1 MKSFE
6 EIIGNA
12 QKLMLDEDFNRK
24 VNAKANAFS
33 KNRNGGKP
41 ADLARMEEAVFGYSS
56 APSQINEAPQMPQQQ
71 YYQQPT
77 MSSSAPRID
86 YRNLADKKKQERIT
100 SNGQSALDR
109 LPAAIRESI
118 RKTPL
123 MSDDSWPLD
132 ETGNVRQ
139 PAQKTTPINE
149 APIPTQ
155 QPIIT
160 GGGAVDYGVIKA
172 IVNECLREHSKN
184 ILNESISAFHI
195 GNGNVIQFMDKKG
208 NIFEGTL
215 KLKKK
220 AKK

>member
-24 VNAKANAFS
+24 VNAKARAFS
-33 KNRNGGKP
+33 QNGKGGTP
-41 ADLARMEEAVFGYSS
+41 SDLARMEQEVFGYSS
-56 APSQINEAPQMPQQQ
+56 APSQINETPQQQ
-71 YYQQPT
+71 VYYQQPAALT
-77 MSSSAPRID
+77 SAPRID
-86 YRNLADKKKQERIT
+86 YRNIADKKKQERIT

-118 RKTPL
+118 KKTPL

-139 PAQKTTPINE
+139 PVQKAPAINE
-149 APIPTQ
+149 EQIPTQ

-160 GGGAVDYGVIKA
+160 GGGAIDYGVIKA

-184 ILNESISAFHI
+184 MLNESISAFHI

>member
-24 VNAKANAFS
+24 VNAKSRAFS
-33 KNRNGGKP
+33 QNGKGGTP
-41 ADLARMEEAVFGYSS
+41 SDLARMEQEVFGYSS
-56 APSQINEAPQMPQQQ
+56 TPSQINEAPQMPQQQ

-77 MSSSAPRID
+77 MSSPAPRID
-86 YRNLADKKKQERIT
+86 YRNIADKKKQERIT

-109 LPAAIRESI
+109 LPVAIRESI
-118 RKTPL
+118 KKTPL

-132 ETGNVRQ
+132 ERGNVRQ
-139 PAQKTTPINE
+139 PAQKATAINE
-149 APIPTQ
+149 VQMPTQ

-160 GGGAVDYGVIKA
+160 GGAIDYGVIKA

-184 ILNESISAFHI
+184 MLNESISAFHI

>member
-24 VNAKANAFS
+24 VNAKARAF
-33 KNRNGGKP
+33 NQNGKGGTP
-41 ADLARMEEAVFGYSS
+41 SDLARMEQEVFGYSS
-56 APSQINEAPQMPQQQ
+56 MPSQINEAPQQQV
-71 YYQQPT
+71 YYQQPAMPT
-77 MSSSAPRID
+77 SAPRID
-86 YRNLADKKKQERIT
+86 YRNIADKKKQERIT

-118 RKTPL
+118 KKTPL

-132 ETGNVRQ
+132 EAGNVRQ
-139 PAQKTTPINE
+139 PAQKAPAINE
-149 APIPTQ
+149 VQMPTQ

-160 GGGAVDYGVIKA
+160 GGGAIDYSVIKA

-184 ILNESISAFHI
+184 MLNESISAFHI